1 MSSMVF
7 SVDHETL
14 RPIITATIAETL
26 AVIRQAETDLGDRLA
41 VDETEAA
48 RMLGL
53 ERHQL
58 RDERGRGR
66 IGCSQIVGRRIRY
79 TREDLLAYL
88 AASRTEARFSKGVT
102 R

>member
-1 MSSMVF
+1 MSSMQF
-7 SVDHETL
+7 SIDDAAM
-14 RPIITATIAETL
+14 RPIISATVAETL
-26 AVIRQAETDLGDRLA
+26 AIIRQAETILGDRLA
-41 VDETEAA
+41 VDEAEAA
-48 RMLGL
+48 RLLGL

-88 AASRTEARFSKGVT
+88 AAGRTEARFPNGVP